1 MRRTRER
8 DRNLWRA
15 NNPAAMMAAR
25 SRVGD
30 GVAVGIRARLHYEP
44 NALKETYA

>member
-8 DRNLWRA
+8 DGNLCRT
-15 NNPAAMMAAR
+15 NPAAMMAAR

-30 GVAVGIRARLHYEP
+30 GVAVGIRARLHHEP